1 MKKIAIIMSVFLLI
15 AMGLTGCV
23 TTSTTT
29 QVITATPTTVT
40 QLVTATVTAT
50 PNTLQELIIP
60 ANGSAY
66 IVADAS
72 QTADPQGLRDQN
84 YSMQDFINVRYQW
97 DVTGTE
103 KVISVG
109 LVQFDLSSLNGK
121 DIKSATLQMYY
132 HQCNLTQAT
141 RLVDISQVTGTWNE
155 QTVTFNNKPAWSAN
169 SIASCAVSG
178 AGVWSSWDVTSS
190 IQQSTET
197 GLVSYAAGLDTMD
210 DKSQEQVLYSSRQV
224 SATAPRL
231 IITYVDS
238 QVK

>member
-1 MKKIAIIMSVFLLI
+1 MLLLI
-15 AMGLTGCV
+15 TIGFTGCV

-40 QLVTATVTAT
+40 QFVTATVTAT

-60 ANGSAY
+60 ANGSSY
-66 IVADAS
+66 IVTDAS
-72 QTADPQGLRDQN
+72 QTPDPQGLRNQN
-84 YSMQDFINVRYQW
+84 YGTQDFINVRYQW

-109 LVQFDLSSLNGK
+109 LVQFDLSSLNSK
-121 DIKSATLQMYY
+121 DIKSATLQMYVT
-132 HQCNLTQAT
+132 NDSLTQSA
-141 RLVDISQVTGTWNE
+141 RLVDVSHVTGTWNE

-169 SIASCAVSG
+169 SIASCAVYG

-190 IQQSTET
+190 IQQATST
-197 GLVSYAAGLDTMD
+197 GLVSYAVGLDTMD